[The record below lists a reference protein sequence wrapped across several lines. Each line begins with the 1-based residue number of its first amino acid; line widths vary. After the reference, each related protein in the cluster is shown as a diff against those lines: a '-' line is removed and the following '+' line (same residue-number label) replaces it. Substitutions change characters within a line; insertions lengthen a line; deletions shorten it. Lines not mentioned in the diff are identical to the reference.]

1 MKPDRLI
8 PCLFYKVG
16 SSKVI
21 QEGIIFCS
29 DDPYQKIDHP
39 LAEKISISL
48 SHQDLAAG
56 LPIDCGDI
64 VITGILEERAIPL
77 IQASQATQAEPEI
90 IFSQEKPYHRF
101 AGSYIFLADGSVA
114 RLLKPTI
121 VEGREYFNLVGI
133 APKTR
138 RVSRRW
144 IRQQIQKESSSSI
157 QP

>member
-1 MKPDRLI
+1 MNPDRLI
-8 PCLFYKVG
+8 PCLFFKVG

-21 QEGIIFCS
+21 QEGIILCS
-29 DDPYQKIDHP
+29 DDPYRKIDHP
-39 LAEKISISL
+39 LADKISVSL
-48 SHQDLAAG
+48 SPQDLAAG

-64 VITGILEERAIPL
+64 VITEVQEDRSIPL
-77 IQASQATQAEPEI
+77 TQATQASQGEPEI

-114 RLLKPTI
+114 RLLKPTL

-144 IRQQIQKESSSSI
+144 IRQQIQKES
-157 QP
+157 